1 MVAIPFGWVLNME
14 TIKPFNYF
22 RPKTLDEALTLL
34 AKYGEEA
41 VLIAGGTDLLIMMK
55 DRVITPGKLVDLQS
69 IPDLNRV
76 TWDEDERLNIGA
88 LTSISTLIESGLLRD
103 KYTCLHEAAKSLGTP
118 QVRNMATIGGNIC
131 RSSPSA
137 DMIPPLLVLDAS
149 VKLLGRQGE
158 RSLLLEDFITG
169 PGVNELNNEILTEIR
184 IDHDNRPYRTGFTK
198 VGRLSEDLAK
208 VNCAVKTVVNNGKF
222 EDIKIALGAVAP
234 TPVRAR
240 KVEDALKGEKT
251 SLELIELA
259 SAKALE
265 DIAPITDVRSSAE
278 YRSQVSQVLIK
289 RLVSKTVNSSG
300 EV

>member
-1 MVAIPFGWVLNME
+1 ME

-22 RPKTLDEALTLL
+22 RAKTLDEALMLL
-34 AKYGEEA
+34 AKYGERI
-41 VLIAGGTDLLIMMK
+41 VPIAGGTDLLIMMK
-55 DRVITPGKLVDLQS
+55 DRVVTPENLIDLKY

-76 TWDEDERLNIGA
+76 TWDEDEGLTIGA
-88 LTSISTLIESGLLRD
+88 LASIATLIDSDVLKD
-103 KYTCLHEAAKSLGTP
+103 KYTCLHEAATSLGTP
-118 QVRNMATIGGNIC
+118 QVRNMATLGGNIC

-158 RSLLLEDFITG
+158 RTLLLEDFITG

-184 IDHDNRPYRTGFTK
+184 IAPDNRNYRTGFTK
-198 VGRLSEDLAK
+198 IGRLSEDLAK

-234 TPVRAR
+234 TPIRAR
-240 KVEDALKGEKT
+240 NVEDALKGEKT
-251 SLELIELA
+251 SLELIEEA
-259 SAKALE
+259 SAKVLE
-265 DIAPITDVRSSAE
+265 DIVPISDVRSSVE

-289 RLVSKTVNSSG
+289 RLVTKTVNRSG